1 MLEFYP
7 QMQYALPIM
16 AVIKPFKGI
25 RYNKEKIQNLGKVVS
40 PPYDVISEQEKRN
53 YLNSSPYNITRLILP
68 DSDGENDKYRS
79 ARNLLN
85 HWLESDILSREN
97 EQSIYIYQQIF
108 NIDGDDITRT
118 GFICLLKLEDF
129 KTGAVLPHEKTLSAP
144 KEDRLKLMNA
154 CKANL
159 SQIFGLYQDTN
170 HTIFQILKK
179 YTSKSPI
186 IDVTDTKEE
195 GHKLWAVSDK
205 DDISTIVNAIQN
217 EKVFIADGHHRYE
230 TALNYKKKLSKTN
243 SNHTGNEPYNFIM
256 MYLCGMDDSG
266 LVVFPTHR
274 LLKDM
279 PEFDKSAFKQNLSAY
294 FDVIQTNKK
303 DLFKYMEKNIDKH
316 VFGLYMG
323 RGNTSKEEFYV
334 LKNKGLKPLVQEN
347 IPEAWKELDVAIL
360 HKVIIEKILGI
371 TEEEVKRQKNIKY
384 VSDKEEAISCLDNEN
399 YQVVLFLNPT
409 KLSQIKE
416 ISLQGKVMPQ
426 KSTYFYP
433 KLLTGL
439 VMNQL
444 EDIPLVPPTAKLFP
458 LRRGIQGDVR

>member
-1 MLEFYP
+1 
-7 QMQYALPIM
+7 M
-16 AVIKPFKGI
+16 AIIKPFRGVKYNNKKI
-25 RYNKEKIQNLGKVVS
+25 RNLEKVVS
-40 PPYDVISEQEKRN
+40 PPYDVISEQEKRD
-53 YLNSSPYNITRLILP
+53 YFNSSPYNITRLILP
-68 DSDGENDKYRS
+68 EPDRENDKYSS
-79 ARNLLN
+79 AGNLLN
-85 HWLESDILSREN
+85 QWLNSDILSRDKEP
-97 EQSIYIYQQIF
+97 SMYIYQQVF
-108 NIDGDDITRT
+108 NVAGNNITRT
-118 GFICLLKLEDF
+118 GFICLLKLEEF
-129 KTGAVLPHEKTLSAP
+129 NLGSVLPHEKTLSAP
-144 KEDRLKLMNA
+144 KEDRFKLMNE

-170 HTIFQILKK
+170 HTIFQMLKK
-179 YTSKSPI
+179 HTSDSPI
-186 IDVTDTKEE
+186 IDVTDTKGE

-205 DDISTIVNAIQN
+205 DDMNTIVNAIQN

-230 TALNYKKKLSKTN
+230 TALNYKKQMVGKNK
-243 SNHTGNEPYNFIM
+243 NHTGDEPYNFIM
-256 MYLCGMDDSG
+256 MYLCAMNDSG

-274 LLKDM
+274 LLKDL

-294 FDVIQTNKK
+294 FDVIRTDKK
-303 DLFKYMEKNIDKH
+303 DLFEYMEKNIDKH

-323 RGNTSKEEFYV
+323 RGNTSKGEFYA

-347 IPEAWKELDVAIL
+347 IPEAWRELDVAIL

-409 KLSQIKE
+409 KLSQIEE
-416 ISLQGKVMPQ
+416 ISLKGEVMPQ

-439 VMNQL
+439 VIN
-444 EDIPLVPPTAKLFP
+444 KL
-458 LRRGIQGDVR
+458 